1 VIEDVKKNPEL
12 RKGTPE
18 DGWLLNLEEN
28 QSIK

>member
-18 DGWLLNLEEN
+18 EGWLLNLEEN
-28 QSIK
+28 